1 MLVPYSFF
9 FHVPECSLGT
19 AYSASLV
26 PGRSCNS
33 RADGRNR
40 FLGATA
46 GWSQSGPPKN
56 GRKIQVKDLDL

>member
-33 RADGRNR
+33 SGAWRNR
-40 FLGATA
+40 SLGATA
-46 GWSQSGPPKN
+46 GWSQSGPPKMAE
-56 GRKIQVKDLDL
+56 RIRVKDLQ